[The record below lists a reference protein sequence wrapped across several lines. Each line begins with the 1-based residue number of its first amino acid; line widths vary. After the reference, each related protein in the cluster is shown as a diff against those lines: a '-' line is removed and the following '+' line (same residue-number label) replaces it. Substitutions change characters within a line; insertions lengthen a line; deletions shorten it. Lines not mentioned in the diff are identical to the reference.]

1 MRWVLVGLIALAGC
15 GGEPAPAGYERWSG
29 GGATFVYPEG
39 WEEQDQPGTSFM
51 AGSDSARVIV
61 IEDTGQD
68 IYAFM
73 SEILGDPEWLNYDLR
88 LRRRERIDVPGAE
101 EAFRREATARD
112 GVLTFVF
119 ASHNPR
125 SHMALAVVS
134 TRGAA
139 EDVDEDAI
147 FRSFALE

>member
-1 MRWVLVGLIALAGC
+1 MRRLLVGLIALVGC
-15 GGEPAPAGYERWSG
+15 GGEPAPEGYERWSG

-39 WEEQDQPGTSFM
+39 WEEQDEPGITFV
-51 AGSDSARVIV
+51 AGAESARVIV

-73 SEILGDPEWLNYDLR
+73 SEVLGDPVWLNYDLR
-88 LRRRERIDVPGAE
+88 LRRRERVDVPGAE

-112 GVLTFVF
+112 LDMTFVF

-125 SHMALAVVS
+125 SHVVLAVATS
-134 TRGAA
+134 EDAA
-139 EDVDEDAI
+139 GDVDEAAI
-147 FRSFALE
+147 VDSFALE